1 MIGLPPYGQQLVGI
15 LPTAFSTS
23 ALALAK
29 MELAGEPKL
38 PEGPKTFFIPSN
50 SAWRGLGYRINAFLF
65 SKFGEKY
72 LAALLKYHI
81 THGKVVYTDY
91 VIEPPKDED
100 EAKTEDEGH
109 YHAEL
114 DTFLGDKKLT
124 VDIWRKGPWTRLVVN
139 DKFPART

>member
-50 SAWRGLGYRINAFLF
+50 SAWRGLGYRINVFLL